1 MLHCLIILI
10 KNIYITFDR
19 KLNNGDLI
27 MDKETKERLGEIREA
42 LKKYGFDKI
51 LGQTA
56 KSKISPKDDGEDL
69 HTLLLDEEIPVK
81 LRLMLQELG
90 TTFIKLGQLLSTR
103 PDIVGERIAGELA
116 NLQDD
121 NPAISYDQVKTIL
134 ERELNGSIDELF
146 EDFSHEELATAS
158 IGQVHEAKLIT
169 GERVA
174 VKVQKEGITDKIDLD
189 LRIMKYIANRA
200 DKLNSSLRKL
210 NLPGI
215 MEEFDR
221 SIHKEIDYNNEFM
234 NMQRIELNFEDNPDI
249 HIPST
254 YPKYCS
260 SKVLTMEFIDGT
272 KLNDVYASTG
282 DEFDKK
288 LLAKN
293 IIDSYF
299 QQIFIDGFFHGDP
312 HPGNIMILEDNVV
325 CYLDLGMMG
334 FFDEEFKR
342 NLSEVMILF
351 VDQDVDGLINQ
362 LMYMDILDWDV
373 DTRTL
378 KRDLNDLFARYFGV
392 ELNRFN
398 GVLDDLLNLMQEYG
412 VILPN
417 EVVVMARGL
426 SMVEAIAE
434 NLDPEIDVF
443 ASIKP
448 IATQIAKQRV
458 NPKQFLK
465 GKKSNI
471 ILYEHMLQSLPK
483 LLTRTIHKI
492 ENEELQLK
500 FEVDITDKV
509 SIVALVSA
517 LLIGSSVVSFGPMV
531 WDMPLIS
538 LIGYIIAIILSIIGI
553 KNYVLK

>member
-1 MLHCLIILI
+1 
-10 KNIYITFDR
+10 
-19 KLNNGDLI
+19 
-27 MDKETKERLGEIREA
+27 MDKETKQRLGEIRAA
-42 LKKYGFDKI
+42 LKKYGFDEI

-56 KSKISPKDDGEDL
+56 KSKIRRNEDDSPS
-69 HTLLLDEEIPVK
+69 LLLDDEVPVK

-90 TTFIKLGQLLSTR
+90 TTFIKLGQLMSTR
-103 PDIVGERIAGELA
+103 PDVVGEKIANEMA

-121 NPAISYDQVKTIL
+121 NPAISYDQVKKIV
-134 ERELNGSIDELF
+134 ERELHGSIDELF
-146 EDFSHEELATAS
+146 EEFSEQHLATAS

-189 LRIMKYIANRA
+189 LRIMKYVANRA
-200 DKLNSSLRKL
+200 DKWNADLRKI

-234 NMQRIELNFEDNPDI
+234 NMQRIELNFEDNPEI
-249 HIPST
+249 HIPET
-254 YPKYCS
+254 YSKYCS

-272 KLNDVYASTG
+272 KLNDVYESTG

-293 IIDSYF
+293 LLDSYL
-299 QQIFIDGFFHGDP
+299 QQLFIDGFFHGDP
-312 HPGNIMILEDNVV
+312 HPGNIMILENNVL

-334 FFDEEFKR
+334 FFDEEFKK
-342 NLSEVMILF
+342 NLSELMILF

-362 LMYMDILDWDV
+362 LMYMDILDYDIE
-373 DTRTL
+373 TRTL
-378 KRDLNDLFARYFGV
+378 KRDLNDLFGRYFGV

-398 GVLDDLLNLMQEYG
+398 GVLEELLNLMQEYG

-417 EVVVMARGL
+417 EFVTMARGL
-426 SMVEAIAE
+426 SMVESIAK

-448 IATQIAKQRV
+448 VAKQIAKQRV
-458 NPKQFLK
+458 SPKQYLR
-465 GKKSNI
+465 GKKSNL
-471 ILYEHMLQSLPK
+471 ILYEHMIQALPR

-492 ENEELQLK
+492 DNEELQFR

-509 SIVALVSA
+509 SIIALVSA
-517 LLIGSSVVSFGPMV
+517 LIIGSSVVSFGPRV
-531 WDMPLIS
+531 FDMPVIS
-538 LIGYIIAIILSIIGI
+538 LIGYIIAIILSIIGFR
-553 KNYVLK
+553 KFVLK

>member
-1 MLHCLIILI
+1 
-10 KNIYITFDR
+10 
-19 KLNNGDLI
+19 
-27 MDKETKERLGEIREA
+27 MDKETKQRLGEIREA
-42 LKKYGFDKI
+42 LKKYGFDEV

-56 KSKISPKDDGEDL
+56 KSKIRKSDDDAINP
-69 HTLLLDEEIPVK
+69 LLDDEIPVK
-81 LRLMLQELG
+81 LRLMFQDLG

-103 PDIVGERIAGELA
+103 PDIVGERIANELA

-121 NPAISYDQVKTIL
+121 NPAISYNQVKKIV
-134 ERELNGSIDELF
+134 ERELHGNIDDLF
-146 EDFSHEELATAS
+146 EDFSHEHLATAS
-158 IGQVHEAKLIT
+158 IGQVHEAKLST

-189 LRIMKYIANRA
+189 IRIMKYVASRA
-200 DKLNSSLRKL
+200 DKLRSNLRKL

-221 SIHKEIDYNNEFM
+221 SIHKEIDYNNELM

-249 HIPST
+249 HIPAT
-254 YPKYCS
+254 YSKYCT

-272 KLNDVYASTG
+272 KLSDVYQSSS

-293 IIDSYF
+293 VLDSYL
-299 QQIFIDGFFHGDP
+299 QQLFIDGFFHGDP
-312 HPGNIMILEDNVV
+312 HPGNIMILENNVV

-342 NLSEVMILF
+342 NLSELMLLF

-362 LMYMDILDWDV
+362 LMYMDILDYDIE
-373 DTRTL
+373 TRTL
-378 KRDLNDLFARYFGV
+378 KRDLNDLFGRYFGV

-398 GVLDDLLNLMQEYG
+398 GVLEELLNLMQEYG

-417 EVVVMARGL
+417 EFVTMARGL
-426 SMVEAIAE
+426 SMVEAIAK
-434 NLDPEIDVF
+434 NLDPEIDIF

-448 IATQIAKQRV
+448 VAKEIAKQRIS
-458 NPKQFLK
+458 PKKYLK
-465 GKKSNI
+465 SKKSNL
-471 ILYEHMLQSLPK
+471 ILYEHMIQALPK

-492 ENEELQLK
+492 DNEEMQFK

-509 SIVALVSA
+509 SIIALISA
-517 LLIGSSVVSFGPMV
+517 LIVGSSVVSFGPRV
-531 WDMPLIS
+531 FDMPVIS
-538 LIGYIIAIILSIIGI
+538 LIGYLIAIFLSLIGI
-553 KNYVLK
+553 KKFVLK

>member
-1 MLHCLIILI
+1 
-10 KNIYITFDR
+10 
-19 KLNNGDLI
+19 
-27 MDKETKERLGEIREA
+27 MDKETKQRLGEIRAA

-51 LGQTA
+51 LGETA
-56 KSKISPKDDGEDL
+56 KSKIRRSDDDDESNS
-69 HTLLLDEEIPVK
+69 LLLDDEIPVK

-103 PDIVGERIAGELA
+103 PDVVGENIATELA

-121 NPAISYDQVKTIL
+121 NPAITYEQVKAIV
-134 ERELNGSIDELF
+134 ERELNGNIDELF
-146 EDFSHEELATAS
+146 EDFHHEHLATAS

-174 VKVQKEGITDKIDLD
+174 VKIQKEGITDKVDLD

-200 DKLNSSLRKL
+200 DKWNADLRKI

-234 NMQRIELNFEDNPDI
+234 NMQRIEMNFVDNPSI
-249 HIPST
+249 HIPET
-254 YPKYCS
+254 YPEYCS
-260 SKVLTMEFIDGT
+260 SKVLTMEFIEGT

-293 IIDSYF
+293 VLDSYL

-312 HPGNIMILEDNVV
+312 HPGNIMILDDNVV
-325 CYLDLGMMG
+325 CYLDEGMMG
-334 FFDEEFKR
+334 FLDEEFKR
-342 NLSEVMILF
+342 NLSEVMLLF

-362 LMYMDILDWDV
+362 LMYMDILDYDI
-373 DTRTL
+373 DTATL
-378 KRDLNDLFARYFGV
+378 RRDMNDMFGRYFGV
-392 ELNRFN
+392 SLNRFD
-398 GVLDDLLNLMQEYG
+398 GVLEELLGLMQDYG
-412 VILPN
+412 VIMPN
-417 EVVVMARGL
+417 EVVTMARGL
-426 SMVEAIAE
+426 SMIESIAK

-448 IATQIAKQRV
+448 VAAEIARQKM
-458 NPKQFLK
+458 NPKNYLK

-471 ILYEHMLQSLPK
+471 IMYGHMLQSMPK
-483 LLTRTIHKI
+483 LLTRLIHKI
-492 ENEELQLK
+492 ENEELQLRL
-500 FEVDITDKV
+500 EIDINDKV
-509 SIVALVSA
+509 SIIALICA
-517 LLIGSSVVSFGPMV
+517 LIIGSSVVSFGPRV
-531 WDMPLIS
+531 LDMPLIS

-553 KNYVLK
+553 KKFMLK

>member
-1 MLHCLIILI
+1 
-10 KNIYITFDR
+10 
-19 KLNNGDLI
+19 
-27 MDKETKERLGEIREA
+27 MDKETKERLKEIRA
-42 LKKYGFDKI
+42 VMKKYGFDKI

-56 KSKISPKDDGEDL
+56 KSKIIKKDDDDQNL
-69 HTLLLDEEIPVK
+69 ILDDEIPLK

-103 PDIVGERIAGELA
+103 PDVVGEKIANVLA

-121 NPAISYDQVKTIL
+121 NPAITYDEVKAIV
-134 ERELNGSIDELF
+134 ERELNGKIEDLF
-146 EDFSHEELATAS
+146 EDFKHEELATAS

-174 VKVQKEGITDKIDLD
+174 VKIQKEGITDKIDLD
-189 LRIMKYIANRA
+189 IRIMKYVANRA
-200 DKLNSSLRKL
+200 DKLNSDLRKI

-234 NMQRIELNFEDNPDI
+234 NMQRIEMNFIDNPDV
-249 HIPST
+249 HIPAT
-254 YPKYCS
+254 YGKYCT

-288 LLAKN
+288 LLAKTVL
-293 IIDSYF
+293 DSYL
-299 QQIFIDGFFHGDP
+299 QQLFIDGFFHGDP
-312 HPGNIMILEDNVV
+312 HPGNMMILEDNVV

-334 FFDEEFKR
+334 FFDEKFKR
-342 NLSEVMILF
+342 DLSEVMLLF

-362 LMYMDILDWDV
+362 LMYMDILDYDI
-373 DTRTL
+373 DTSSLR
-378 KRDLNDLFARYFGV
+378 RDLNDLFGRYFGV
-392 ELNRFN
+392 QLNRFD
-398 GVLDDLLNLMQEYG
+398 GVLEALLNLMQEYG

-417 EVVVMARGL
+417 EVVTMARGL
-426 SMVEAIAE
+426 SMVEAIAH

-443 ASIKP
+443 ASVKP
-448 IATQIAKQRV
+448 VASQIAKQRI
-458 NPKQFLK
+458 NPKQFFK

-471 ILYEHMLQSLPK
+471 ILYEHMLQALPK

-492 ENEELQLK
+492 DNEELQFK

-509 SIVALVSA
+509 SIIALVSA
-517 LLIGSSVVSFGPMV
+517 LIIGSSVVSFGPRV
-531 WDMPLIS
+531 FDMPLIS
-538 LIGYIIAIILSIIGI
+538 LIGYLIAIVLSIIGL
-553 KNYVLK
+553 KKFVLK

>member
-1 MLHCLIILI
+1 MEFKIFLISVLLI
-10 KNIYITFDR
+10 TEKCDN
-19 KLNNGDLI
+19 
-27 MDKETKERLGEIREA
+27 MDKQTKERLGEIREA

-56 KSKISPKDDGEDL
+56 KSKLRRKEDDEEL
-69 HTLLLDEEIPVK
+69 NLLLTDDVPLK

-103 PDIVGERIAGELA
+103 PDVVGENIAAELE

-121 NPAISYDQVKTIL
+121 NPAISYEQVKTIV
-134 ERELNGSIDELF
+134 ERELNGNIEDLF
-146 EDFSHEELATAS
+146 DDFHHEHLATAS
-158 IGQVHEAKLIT
+158 IGQVHEAKLPT

-174 VKVQKEGITDKIDLD
+174 VKIQKEGITDKIDLD
-189 LRIMKYIANRA
+189 LRIMKYVANRA
-200 DKLNSSLRKL
+200 DKWNADLRKL

-234 NMQRIELNFEDNPDI
+234 NMQRIEMNFVENPEI
-249 HIPST
+249 HIPET
-254 YPKYCS
+254 YAKYCT

-272 KLNDVYASTG
+272 KLNDAYASTG

-293 IIDSYF
+293 VLDSYL
-299 QQIFIDGFFHGDP
+299 QQLFIDGFFHGDP
-312 HPGNIMILEDNVV
+312 HPGNIMILENNVV

-334 FFDEEFKR
+334 FFDEKFKR
-342 NLSEVMILF
+342 DLSEVMLLF

-362 LMYMDILDWDV
+362 LMYMDILDYDI
-373 DTRTL
+373 DTTTL
-378 KRDLNDLFARYFGV
+378 RRDMNDLFGRYFGV
-392 ELNRFN
+392 QLNRFD
-398 GVLDDLLNLMQEYG
+398 GVLEALLGLMQEYG

-417 EVVVMARGL
+417 EVVTMARGL
-426 SMVEAIAE
+426 SMIEAIAH

-448 IATQIAKQRV
+448 VAKQIAKQRA
-458 NPKQFLK
+458 NPKEFLK
-465 GKKSNI
+465 GKKSNM
-471 ILYEHMLQSLPK
+471 ILYGHMLQALPK
-483 LLTRTIHKI
+483 LMTRTIHKI
-492 ENEELQLK
+492 ENEELQFK

-509 SIVALVSA
+509 SIIALVSA
-517 LLIGSSVVSFGPMV
+517 LIIGSSVVSFGPRLF
-531 WDMPLIS
+531 DMPVIS
-538 LIGYIIAIILSIIGI
+538 LIGYILAIILSIIGLR
-553 KNYVLK
+553 KFVLK

>member
-1 MLHCLIILI
+1 
-10 KNIYITFDR
+10 
-19 KLNNGDLI
+19 
-27 MDKETKERLGEIREA
+27 MDNETKERLGEIRA
-42 LKKYGFDKI
+42 AMKKYGFDKI

-56 KSKISPKDDGEDL
+56 KNKIRGKDDETHEL
-69 HTLLLDEEIPVK
+69 FLDDEIPVK
-81 LRLMLQELG
+81 LRLMLQDLG

-103 PDIVGERIAGELA
+103 PDVVGDRIADELA

-121 NPAISYDQVKTIL
+121 NPAITYEQVKEIV
-134 ERELNGSIDELF
+134 ERELNGNIDDLF
-146 EDFSHEELATAS
+146 EEFKHDHLATAS

-174 VKVQKEGITDKIDLD
+174 VKIQKEGITDKIDLD
-189 LRIMKYIANRA
+189 LRILKYIANRA
-200 DKLNSSLRKL
+200 DKFNSNLKKI

-234 NMQRIELNFEDNPDI
+234 NMQRIEMNFVDNPSI
-249 HIPST
+249 HIPAT
-254 YPKYCS
+254 YPEYCT

-272 KLNDVYASTG
+272 KLNDVYESTG

-288 LLAKN
+288 ALAKN
-293 IIDSYF
+293 VLDSYL
-299 QQIFIDGFFHGDP
+299 QQLFIDGFFHGDP
-312 HPGNIMILEDNVV
+312 HPGNVMILEDNVV

-334 FFDEEFKR
+334 FFDEKFKKD
-342 NLSEVMILF
+342 LSEVVLLF
-351 VDQDVDGLINQ
+351 MDQDVDGLINQ
-362 LMYMDILDWDV
+362 LMYMDILDYDI
-373 DTRTL
+373 DTSSLR
-378 KRDLNDLFARYFGV
+378 RDLNDLFGRYFGV
-392 ELNRFN
+392 QLNRFD
-398 GVLDDLLNLMQEYG
+398 GVLEALLSLMQEYG

-417 EVVVMARGL
+417 EVVTMARGL
-426 SMVEAIAE
+426 SMIEAIAH

-448 IATQIAKQRV
+448 VAKQIAKQRMS
-458 NPKQFLK
+458 PKQRLK
-465 GKKSNI
+465 GKKSNL

-492 ENEELQLK
+492 DNEELQFR

-509 SIVALVSA
+509 TIVALISA
-517 LLIGSSVVSFGPMV
+517 LLIASSMVSFGPRAF
-531 WDMPLIS
+531 DMPVIS

-553 KNYVLK
+553 KKFK

>member
-1 MLHCLIILI
+1 
-10 KNIYITFDR
+10 
-19 KLNNGDLI
+19 
-27 MDKETKERLGEIREA
+27 MDKETKQRLREIKEA
-42 LKKYGFDKI
+42 MKKYGFDKI
-51 LGQTA
+51 LGQSA
-56 KSKISPKDDGEDL
+56 KNKLRPKDDDESSQ
-69 HTLLLDEEIPVK
+69 LLLDDEIPLK

-103 PDIVGERIAGELA
+103 PDIVGERIAEELA

-121 NPAISYDQVKTIL
+121 NPAITYEQVKAIV
-134 ERELNGSIDELF
+134 ERELEGDIDELF
-146 EDFSHEELATAS
+146 EDFHHEHLATAS

-174 VKVQKEGITDKIDLD
+174 VKIQKEGITDKIDLD
-189 LRIMKYIANRA
+189 IRIMKYIANRA
-200 DKLNSSLRKL
+200 DKWNSDLRKL

-234 NMQRIELNFEDNPDI
+234 NMQRIELNFEDNPKI
-249 HIPST
+249 HIPAT
-254 YPKYCS
+254 YSEYCS
-260 SKVLTMEFIDGT
+260 SKVLTMEFIEGT
-272 KLNDVYASTG
+272 KLNDVYESTG

-293 IIDSYF
+293 VLDSYL
-299 QQIFIDGFFHGDP
+299 QQLFIDGFFHGDP
-312 HPGNIMILEDNVV
+312 HPGNVMILEDNVV

-342 NLSEVMILF
+342 SLSEVVVLF

-362 LMYMDILDWDV
+362 LMYMDILDYDI
-373 DTRTL
+373 DTKTL
-378 KRDLNDLFARYFGV
+378 RRDLNDLFGRYFGV
-392 ELNRFN
+392 ALNRFD
-398 GVLDDLLNLMQEYG
+398 GVLEALLSLMQDYG
-412 VILPN
+412 VIIPN
-417 EVVVMARGL
+417 EIVTMARGL
-426 SMVEAIAE
+426 SMIEAIAH

-448 IATQIAKQRV
+448 IAAQIAKKRAS
-458 NPKQFLK
+458 PKEFIK
-465 GKKSNI
+465 GKKSSI
-471 ILYEHMLQSLPK
+471 ILYDHMIRAIPK

-492 ENEELQLK
+492 ENEELQFK

-517 LLIGSSVVSFGPMV
+517 LIVGSSVVSFGPRLF
-531 WDMPLIS
+531 DMPVIS
-538 LIGYIIAIILSIIGI
+538 LIGYIIAIILSFIG
-553 KNYVLK
+553 LKKFVFK

>member
-1 MLHCLIILI
+1 
-10 KNIYITFDR
+10 
-19 KLNNGDLI
+19 
-27 MDKETKERLGEIREA
+27 MDKETKERLGEIRA
-42 LKKYGFDKI
+42 AIKKYGFDKI

-56 KSKISPKDDGEDL
+56 KNKIGGKDDAEANE
-69 HTLLLDEEIPVK
+69 LLLDDEIPVK

-103 PDIVGERIAGELA
+103 PDVVGDRIADELA

-121 NPAISYDQVKTIL
+121 NPAITYEQVKAIV
-134 ERELNGSIDELF
+134 ERELNGNIDELF
-146 EDFSHEELATAS
+146 EEFKHEHLATAS

-174 VKVQKEGITDKIDLD
+174 VKIQKEGITDKIDLD
-189 LRIMKYIANRA
+189 LRILKYIANRT
-200 DKLNSSLRKL
+200 DKFNANLRKL

-234 NMQRIELNFEDNPDI
+234 NMQRIEMNFVENPAI
-249 HIPST
+249 HIPAT
-254 YPKYCS
+254 YPEYCT

-272 KLNDVYASTG
+272 KLNDVYESTS

-293 IIDSYF
+293 VLDSYL
-299 QQIFIDGFFHGDP
+299 QQLFIDGFFHGDP
-312 HPGNIMILEDNVV
+312 HPGNVMILEDNVV

-334 FFDEEFKR
+334 FFDEKFKKD
-342 NLSEVMILF
+342 LSEVVLLF
-351 VDQDVDGLINQ
+351 MDQDVDGLINQ
-362 LMYMDILDWDV
+362 LMYMDILDYDI
-373 DTRTL
+373 DTSSLR
-378 KRDLNDLFARYFGV
+378 RDLNDLFGRYFGV
-392 ELNRFN
+392 QLNRFD
-398 GVLDDLLNLMQEYG
+398 GVLEALLSLMQEYG

-417 EVVVMARGL
+417 EVVTMARGL
-426 SMVEAIAE
+426 SMIEAIAH

-448 IATQIAKQRV
+448 VAKQIAKQRMS
-458 NPKQFLK
+458 PKQRLK
-465 GKKSNI
+465 GKKSNL

-492 ENEELQLK
+492 DNEELQFR

-509 SIVALVSA
+509 TIVALISA
-517 LLIGSSVVSFGPMV
+517 LLIASSMVSFGPRAF
-531 WDMPLIS
+531 DMPVIS

-553 KNYVLK
+553 KKFK

>member
-1 MLHCLIILI
+1 
-10 KNIYITFDR
+10 
-19 KLNNGDLI
+19 
-27 MDKETKERLGEIREA
+27 MDKETKERLGEIRA
-42 LKKYGFDKI
+42 AIKKYGFDEI

-56 KSKISPKDDGEDL
+56 KSKIRNDETTPEA
-69 HTLLLDEEIPVK
+69 LLDESIPER

-103 PDIVGERIAGELA
+103 PDVVGERIANELA

-121 NPAISYDQVKTIL
+121 NPAISYEQVKAIV
-134 ERELNGSIDELF
+134 ERELNGNIDDLF
-146 EDFSHEELATAS
+146 EDFTHEHLATAS

-174 VKVQKEGITDKIDLD
+174 VKIQKEGITDKIDLD
-189 LRIMKYIANRA
+189 LRILKYIANRA
-200 DKLNSSLRKL
+200 DKWNANLRKV

-234 NMQRIELNFEDNPDI
+234 NMQRIEMNFIENPDV
-249 HIPST
+249 HIPAT
-254 YPKYCS
+254 YASYCT
-260 SKVLTMEFIDGT
+260 SKVLTMEFIEGT

-288 LLAKN
+288 RLAK
-293 IIDSYF
+293 IVLDSYL
-299 QQIFIDGFFHGDP
+299 QQLFIDGFFHGDP
-312 HPGNIMILEDNVV
+312 HPGNVLILEGDVV

-334 FFDEEFKR
+334 FFDEKFKR
-342 NLSEVMILF
+342 DLSEVMLLF

-362 LMYMDILDWDV
+362 LMYMDILDYDI
-373 DTRTL
+373 DTSSLR
-378 KRDLNDLFARYFGV
+378 RDLNDLFGRYFGV
-392 ELNRFN
+392 QLNRFD
-398 GVLDDLLNLMQEYG
+398 GVLEALLSLMQEYG

-417 EVVVMARGL
+417 EVVTMARGL
-426 SMVEAIAE
+426 SMIEAIAH

-443 ASIKP
+443 ESIKP
-448 IATQIAKQRV
+448 VAATIAKQRLD
-458 NPKQFLK
+458 PKKYLK

-471 ILYEHMLQSLPK
+471 ILYEHMLQALPK

-492 ENEELQLK
+492 DNEELQFR

-517 LLIGSSVVSFGPMV
+517 LLIGSSVVSFGPTAF
-531 WDMPLIS
+531 DMPVIS
-538 LIGYIIAIILSIIGI
+538 LIGYLIAIILSIIGI
-553 KNYVLK
+553 RKFM

>member
-1 MLHCLIILI
+1 
-10 KNIYITFDR
+10 
-19 KLNNGDLI
+19 
-27 MDKETKERLGEIREA
+27 MDKETKQRLGEIRAA
-42 LKKYGFDKI
+42 LKKYGFDEI

-56 KSKISPKDDGEDL
+56 KSKIRRNEDDSPS
-69 HTLLLDEEIPVK
+69 LLLDDEVPVK

-90 TTFIKLGQLLSTR
+90 TTFIKLGQLMSTR
-103 PDIVGERIAGELA
+103 PDVVGEKIANEMA

-121 NPAISYDQVKTIL
+121 NPAISYDKVKNIV

-146 EDFSHEELATAS
+146 EEFSEQHLATAS

-189 LRIMKYIANRA
+189 LRIMKYVANRA
-200 DKLNSSLRKL
+200 DKLNADLRKI

-234 NMQRIELNFEDNPDI
+234 NMQRIELNFEDNPEI
-249 HIPST
+249 HIPET
-254 YPKYCS
+254 YSKYCS

-272 KLNDVYASTG
+272 KLNDVYESTG

-293 IIDSYF
+293 LLDSYL
-299 QQIFIDGFFHGDP
+299 QQLFIDGFFHGDP
-312 HPGNIMILEDNVV
+312 HPGNIMILENNVL

-334 FFDEEFKR
+334 FFDEEFKK
-342 NLSEVMILF
+342 NLSELMILF

-362 LMYMDILDWDV
+362 LMYMDILDYDIE
-373 DTRTL
+373 TRTL
-378 KRDLNDLFARYFGV
+378 KRDINDLFGRYFGV

-398 GVLDDLLNLMQEYG
+398 GVLEELLNLMQEYG

-417 EVVVMARGL
+417 EFVTMARGL
-426 SMVEAIAE
+426 SMVESIAK

-448 IATQIAKQRV
+448 VAKQIAKQRV
-458 NPKQFLK
+458 SPKQYLR
-465 GKKSNI
+465 GKKSNL
-471 ILYEHMLQSLPK
+471 ILYEHMIQALPR

-492 ENEELQLK
+492 DNEELQFR

-509 SIVALVSA
+509 SIIALVSA
-517 LLIGSSVVSFGPMV
+517 LIIGSSVVSFGPRV
-531 WDMPLIS
+531 FDMPVIS
-538 LIGYIIAIILSIIGI
+538 LIGYIIAIILSIIGFR
-553 KNYVLK
+553 KFVLK

>member
-1 MLHCLIILI
+1 
-10 KNIYITFDR
+10 
-19 KLNNGDLI
+19 
-27 MDKETKERLGEIREA
+27 MDKETKERLKEIRA
-42 LKKYGFDKI
+42 VMKKYGFDKI

-56 KSKISPKDDGEDL
+56 KSKIIKKDDDDQNL
-69 HTLLLDEEIPVK
+69 ILDDEIPLK

-103 PDIVGERIAGELA
+103 PDVVGEKIADELA

-121 NPAISYDQVKTIL
+121 NPAITYDEVKAIV
-134 ERELNGSIDELF
+134 ERELNGKIEDLF
-146 EDFSHEELATAS
+146 EDFKHEELATAS

-174 VKVQKEGITDKIDLD
+174 VKIQKEGITDKIDLD
-189 LRIMKYIANRA
+189 IRIMKYVANRA
-200 DKLNSSLRKL
+200 DKLNSDLRKI

-234 NMQRIELNFEDNPDI
+234 NMQRIEMNFIDNPDV
-249 HIPST
+249 HIPAT
-254 YPKYCS
+254 YGKYCT

-282 DEFDKK
+282 KTV
-288 LLAKN
+288 L
-293 IIDSYF
+293 DSYL
-299 QQIFIDGFFHGDP
+299 QQLFIDGFFHGDP
-312 HPGNIMILEDNVV
+312 HPGNLMILEDNVV

-334 FFDEEFKR
+334 FFDEKFKR
-342 NLSEVMILF
+342 DLSEVMLLF

-362 LMYMDILDWDV
+362 LMYMDILDYDI
-373 DTRTL
+373 DTSSLR
-378 KRDLNDLFARYFGV
+378 RDLNDLFGRYFGV
-392 ELNRFN
+392 QLNRFD
-398 GVLDDLLNLMQEYG
+398 GVLEALLNLMQEYG

-417 EVVVMARGL
+417 EVVTMARGL
-426 SMVEAIAE
+426 SMVEAIAH

-443 ASIKP
+443 ASVKP
-448 IATQIAKQRV
+448 VASQIAKQRV
-458 NPKQFLK
+458 NPKQFFK

-471 ILYEHMLQSLPK
+471 ILYEHMLQALPK

-492 ENEELQLK
+492 DNEELQFK

-509 SIVALVSA
+509 SIIALVSA
-517 LLIGSSVVSFGPMV
+517 LIIGSSVVSFGPRV
-531 WDMPLIS
+531 FDMPLIS
-538 LIGYIIAIILSIIGI
+538 LIGYLIAIVLSIIGL
-553 KNYVLK
+553 KKFVLK

>member
-1 MLHCLIILI
+1 
-10 KNIYITFDR
+10 
-19 KLNNGDLI
+19 

-42 LKKYGFDKI
+42 LKKYGFDKL

-56 KSKISPKDDGEDL
+56 KSKISPRDDGEDL
-69 HTLLLDEEIPVK
+69 NNLLLDDELPVK
-81 LRLMLQELG
+81 LRLMLQDLG

-103 PDIVGERIAGELA
+103 PDIVGERIANELA

-121 NPAISYDQVKTIL
+121 NPAISYDQVKAIV
-134 ERELNGSIDELF
+134 ERELNGNIDDLF

-158 IGQVHEAKLIT
+158 IGQVHEAKLNT

-174 VKVQKEGITDKIDLD
+174 VKIQKEGITDKIDLD

-200 DKLNSSLRKL
+200 DKWNADLRKL

-234 NMQRIELNFEDNPDI
+234 NMQRIELNFEDEPAI
-249 HIPST
+249 HIPAT
-254 YPKYCS
+254 YSNYCT
-260 SKVLTMEFIDGT
+260 SKVLTMEFIEGA
-272 KLNDVYASTG
+272 KLSEVYESTG

-293 IIDSYF
+293 ILDSYL

-334 FFDEEFKR
+334 FFDEEFKK
-342 NLSEVMILF
+342 NLSELMILF
-351 VDQDVDGLINQ
+351 VDQDVDGVINQ
-362 LMYMDILDWDV
+362 LMYMDILDYDV
-373 DTRTL
+373 DARSL
-378 KRDLNDLFARYFGV
+378 KRDLNDLFGRYFGV
-392 ELNRFN
+392 ELNRFD
-398 GVLDDLLNLMQEYG
+398 GVLDEMLGLMQDYG

-417 EVVVMARGL
+417 EFVTMARGL
-426 SMVEAIAE
+426 SMIEATAQ
-434 NLDPEIDVF
+434 NLDPKIDVF
-443 ASIKP
+443 ASITPVAK
-448 IATQIAKQRV
+448 QIAKQRI
-458 NPKQFLK
+458 NPKQYLK

-492 ENEELQLK
+492 ENEELQLR

-509 SIVALVSA
+509 SIIALVSA
-517 LLIGSSVVSFGPMV
+517 LIIGSSVVSFGPMV

-538 LIGYIIAIILSIIGI
+538 LIGYLLAIILSIIGL
-553 KNYVLK
+553 KKFVLN

>member
-1 MLHCLIILI
+1 
-10 KNIYITFDR
+10 
-19 KLNNGDLI
+19 
-27 MDKETKERLGEIREA
+27 MDKETKERLGEIRA
-42 LKKYGFDKI
+42 AMKKYGFDKI

-56 KSKISPKDDGEDL
+56 KSKIRKNDDDDSSS
-69 HTLLLDEEIPVK
+69 LLLNDEIPVK

-103 PDIVGERIAGELA
+103 PDIVGEKIANELA

-121 NPAISYDQVKTIL
+121 NPAITYEQVKAIV
-134 ERELNGSIDELF
+134 ERELNGNIDELF
-146 EDFSHEELATAS
+146 EDFNHEHLATAS

-174 VKVQKEGITDKIDLD
+174 VKIQKEGITDKIDLD
-189 LRIMKYIANRA
+189 LRIMKYVANRA
-200 DKLNSSLRKL
+200 DKWNSDLRKI

-234 NMQRIELNFEDNPDI
+234 NMQRIEMNFVDNPAI
-249 HIPST
+249 HIPAT

-260 SKVLTMEFIDGT
+260 SKVLTMEFIEGT

-293 IIDSYF
+293 VLDSYL
-299 QQIFIDGFFHGDP
+299 QQLFIDGFFHGDP
-312 HPGNIMILEDNVV
+312 HPGNVMILEDNVV

-342 NLSEVMILF
+342 NLSEVMLLF

-362 LMYMDILDWDV
+362 LMYMDILDYDI
-373 DTRTL
+373 DTKTL
-378 KRDLNDLFARYFGV
+378 RRDLNDLFGRYFGV
-392 ELNRFN
+392 QLNRFD
-398 GVLDDLLNLMQEYG
+398 GVLEALLSLMQEYG
-412 VILPN
+412 VIIPN
-417 EVVVMARGL
+417 EIVTMARGL
-426 SMVEAIAE
+426 SMIEAIAH

-448 IATQIAKQRV
+448 IATQIAKERV
-458 NPKQFLK
+458 SPKNYLK
-465 GKKSNI
+465 GKKSSI
-471 ILYEHMLQSLPK
+471 IMYEHMLKSMPK
-483 LLTRTIHKI
+483 LLTRAIHKI
-492 ENEELQLK
+492 ENEEFQFRL
-500 FEVDITDKV
+500 EVDITDKV
-509 SIVALVSA
+509 TIVALVSA
-517 LLIGSSVVSFGPMV
+517 LIIGSSVVSFGPMMF
-531 WDMPLIS
+531 DMPVIS
-538 LIGYIIAIILSIIGI
+538 LIGYIIAIILSVIGI
-553 KNYVLK
+553 KKFVLK

>member
-1 MLHCLIILI
+1 
-10 KNIYITFDR
+10 
-19 KLNNGDLI
+19 
-27 MDKETKERLGEIREA
+27 MDKETKERLKEIRA
-42 LKKYGFDKI
+42 VMKKYGFDKI

-56 KSKISPKDDGEDL
+56 KSKIIKKDDDDQNL
-69 HTLLLDEEIPVK
+69 ILDDEIPLK

-103 PDIVGERIAGELA
+103 PDVVGEKIADELA

-121 NPAISYDQVKTIL
+121 NPAITYDEVKAIV
-134 ERELNGSIDELF
+134 ERELNGKIEDLF
-146 EDFSHEELATAS
+146 EDFKHEELATAS

-174 VKVQKEGITDKIDLD
+174 VKIQKEGITDKIDLD
-189 LRIMKYIANRA
+189 IRIMKYVANRA
-200 DKLNSSLRKL
+200 DKLNSDLRKI

-234 NMQRIELNFEDNPDI
+234 NMQRIEMNFIDNPDV
-249 HIPST
+249 HIPAT
-254 YPKYCS
+254 YGKYCT

-288 LLAKN
+288 LLAKTVL
-293 IIDSYF
+293 DSYL
-299 QQIFIDGFFHGDP
+299 QQLFIDGFFHGDP
-312 HPGNIMILEDNVV
+312 HPGNLMILEDNVV

-334 FFDEEFKR
+334 FFDEKFKR
-342 NLSEVMILF
+342 DLSEVMLLF

-362 LMYMDILDWDV
+362 LMYMDILDYDI
-373 DTRTL
+373 DTSSLR
-378 KRDLNDLFARYFGV
+378 RDLNDLFGRYFGV
-392 ELNRFN
+392 QLNRFD
-398 GVLDDLLNLMQEYG
+398 GVLEALLNLMQEYG

-417 EVVVMARGL
+417 EVVTMARGL
-426 SMVEAIAE
+426 SMIEAIAH

-443 ASIKP
+443 ASVKP
-448 IATQIAKQRV
+448 VASQIAKQRV
-458 NPKQFLK
+458 NPKQFFK

-471 ILYEHMLQSLPK
+471 ILYEHMLQALPK

-492 ENEELQLK
+492 DNEELQFK

-509 SIVALVSA
+509 SIIALISA
-517 LLIGSSVVSFGPMV
+517 LIIGSSVVSFGPRV
-531 WDMPLIS
+531 FDMPLIS
-538 LIGYIIAIILSIIGI
+538 LIGYLIAIVLSIIGL
-553 KNYVLK
+553 KKFVLK